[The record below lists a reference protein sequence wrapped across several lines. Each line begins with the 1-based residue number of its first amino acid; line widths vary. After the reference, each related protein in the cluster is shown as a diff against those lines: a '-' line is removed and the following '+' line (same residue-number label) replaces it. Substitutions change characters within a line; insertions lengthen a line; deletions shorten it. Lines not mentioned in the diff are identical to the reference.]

1 MLAFLWLSPAAATA
15 DEVKVVYMTTATA
28 DGRSVETR
36 LTDAADDALP
46 RLFPAD
52 GTMRVNSVV
61 YARDA
66 VSSIRFD
73 VRTETADGIAS
84 AVADGGA
91 AAGAVYSVSGRVVRS
106 GSASVEGLP
115 KGVYIVNRKKVV
127 IR

>member
-1 MLAFLWLSPAAATA
+1 MLVFLWLLPAAATA
-15 DEVKVVYMTTATA
+15 DEVKVVYMTTTTV
-28 DGRSVETR
+28 DGRSIETR
-36 LTDAADDALP
+36 LTDADDEALP
-46 RLFPAD
+46 RLFLTD

-73 VRTETADGIAS
+73 VRTEAANGIVGVEAG
-84 AVADGGA
+84 GGA
-91 AAGAVYSVSGRVVRS
+91 AADAVYSVSGRVVRS

-115 KGVYIVNRKKVV
+115 KGVYIINRKKVV